1 MASSA
6 SETMLGIEQRAAA
19 QSTACVGELDVPC
32 HVGSKARKAVG
43 KTVGGGGVNPAP
55 EVLRRTWGK
64 DAAVARRFP
73 QIESYEDGMLEVG
86 DGNRV
91 YWEVCGDPHGRPAVV
106 LHGGPGAGMA
116 PGLRGFFDQGVYRV
130 VSFDQ
135 RNCGR
140 STPSAADPATDL
152 STNTTAVLVQDIERL
167 REHLGVDQWL
177 VFGVSWGT
185 TLALAYAQQHPDR
198 VAQML
203 LLAVTTTTRREVE
216 WITREMG
223 RIWPEAWA
231 RFRNGVP
238 DAEREGDLATAYHRL
253 LESPDAAVR
262 EAAARD
268 WCAWEDVH
276 VSLAPGWTPNQRF
289 QDPAFRTVFAR
300 LVTHYWSNAGFL
312 PDGQLLRETDRIAHI
327 PAVLINGRQDVSG
340 PSDIAWQLHQRWPA
354 SELVVIEDGG
364 HGSGNGTLEAIR
376 AALDRF
382 DR

>member
-1 MASSA
+1 M
-6 SETMLGIEQRAAA
+6 
-19 QSTACVGELDVPC
+19 P
-32 HVGSKARKAVG
+32 
-43 KTVGGGGVNPAP
+43 
-55 EVLRRTWGK
+55 RRGMR
-64 DAAVARRFP
+64 VAGRRCAWWC
-73 QIESYEDGMLEVG
+73 LA
-86 DGNRV
+86 
-91 YWEVCGDPHGRPAVV
+91 GRRC
-106 LHGGPGAGMA
+106 
-116 PGLRGFFDQGVYRV
+116 RG
-130 VSFDQ
+130 
-135 RNCGR
+135 
-140 STPSAADPATDL
+140 
-152 STNTTAVLVQDIERL
+152 
-167 REHLGVDQWL
+167 WL
-177 VFGVSWGT
+177 VFGLSWGT

-203 LLAVTTTTRREVE
+203 LLAVTTTRREVE
-216 WITREMG
+216 WITRDMG

-262 EAAARD
+262 EDAARD

-276 VSLAPGWTPNQRF
+276 ISLAPGWTPNERF
-289 QDPAFRTVFAR
+289 EDPVFRTVFAR

-312 PDGQLLRETDRIAHI
+312 PDGQLLRETDCIAHI

-364 HGSGNGTLEAIR
+364 HGSGNVTLEAIR

-382 DR
+382 GR